1 MSTSKRAFTVGGNGP
16 DLPTPMA
23 VSERMTGAQR
33 PLEGEPFWIVHGPG
47 IDDFVVGADL
57 CPRPV
62 EEMLWE
68 ILSAAGFE
76 QIVFSTFRRT
86 VYFRD
91 AVSRALT
98 REEPIETPAPRATSG
113 FSGPLG
119 TMMLLERPTST
130 PRRSPGSDRPQPT
143 ADDPHQLMTLDGL
156 MRNASTRTAVVIPG
170 AETWLP
176 GIAPNTRRSAPE
188 MLRRWSSASHP
199 APGNVCVLLFA
210 QSDFTAI
217 TDMMRATGYLQQLVY
232 RFEEMHA
239 HRSASVIS
247 TVGFADEREL
257 GRLVQ
262 YVRLTAGLQIADWTE
277 LGQILRVMAAQ
288 RHSVRTWRQKLIRLA
303 QEGIELTSEALDV
316 DASRVPAAR
325 DIWQTLDAMVGMRS
339 VKEYL
344 EGHRDA
350 LGNAAVLRAAGRGNG
365 EEPMVLHLVFSGGP
379 GTGKTVVARL
389 IGELYRDM
397 GLLSRGHIVE
407 VAVEELVSP
416 YINDSAERTGAAVR
430 RALGGVLFI
439 DEAYQLR
446 GDHGTQAIDRLVA
459 ELENHRDDLAVVIAG
474 YPDRMTE
481 LLATNPGLSSRFPDD
496 NRIAF
501 PDFAPDELHTIL
513 VQRLESGI
521 GLTCTPELV
530 DALQTLT
537 FNLHRTRRESFGNAR
552 DMRELAASI
561 RRNWAQ
567 RTSPIDPENIPPA
580 TIDDIPVG
588 KRRYLAEAA
597 PLEQVL
603 AELAP
608 MIGLASVKTAIREL
622 ASVLQL
628 RRNQPHRTSPVAA
641 PHMLFLGSPGT
652 GKTTVATLVGRALV
666 ALGLLVKGDVV
677 AVTATD
683 LIAGYVGQT
692 GTKTREVIESALDG
706 VLFIDEAYA
715 LVGHGSNDFGRES
728 VAELIKWMEAYR
740 GRLVVIAAGYQG
752 PMEEFLRT
760 NPGLSSRFSER
771 LEFADYSRSE
781 LEQIFEAMAR
791 DEGYDIA
798 DGVLAR
804 AGDRL
809 ENRRIAEGVHFGNGR
824 TVRNLFDKVER
835 RVASRVAAL
844 PAEQRAANST
854 LILPVDVAEL

>member
-1 MSTSKRAFTVGGNGP
+1 
-16 DLPTPMA
+16 MA

-33 PLEGEPFWIVHGPG
+33 PLPGEPFWIVHGPG
-47 IDDFVVGADL
+47 VDDFVVGADL
-57 CPRPV
+57 CPRQI

-76 QIVFSTFRRT
+76 QIVFSDFRKT

-98 REEPIETPAPRATSG
+98 RKEPIETAMPRPRATSG
-113 FSGPLG
+113 FAGPLG
-119 TMMLLERPTST
+119 NTMLLERPATT
-130 PRRSPGSDRPQPT
+130 PQRPTGSARQRT
-143 ADDPHQLMTLDGL
+143 VADDAHQLMMLDGL
-156 MRNASTRTAVVIPG
+156 MKESTPRTAVVIPG
-170 AETWLP
+170 AGTWLP
-176 GIAPNTRRSAPE
+176 NIAPNTQRAAAE
-188 MLRRWSSASHP
+188 TFRRWSSANHP
-199 APGNVCVLLFA
+199 AHGNVCVLLFA
-210 QSDFTAI
+210 QSDFTTI
-217 TDMMRATGYLQQLVY
+217 VDMVRRTGYLDQLAH
-232 RFEEMHA
+232 RFEESYA
-239 HRSASVIS
+239 HRRASVIS
-247 TVGFADEREL
+247 TIGFADEREL

-262 YVRLTAGLQIADWTE
+262 YLRLTAGLEIADWTT
-277 LGQILRVMAAQ
+277 LGQTLRVMAAQ
-288 RHSVRTWRQKLIRLA
+288 RHTVRTWQVKLSQLA
-303 QEGIELTSEALDV
+303 QEGTELTSEALDV

-325 DIWQTLDAMVGMRS
+325 DIWQTLDGMVGMRS
-339 VKEYL
+339 VKNYL
-344 EGHRDA
+344 EGHRAA
-350 LGNAAVLRAAGRGNG
+350 LDSGVVLRDAGRGDG
-365 EEPMVLHLVFSGGP
+365 DEPMVLHLVFSGGP

-446 GDHGTQAIDRLVA
+446 GEHGTQAIDRLVA
-459 ELENHRDDLAVVIAG
+459 ELENHRDDLAVIIAG

-481 LLATNPGLSSRFPDD
+481 LLATNLGLASRFPDD

-501 PDFAPDELHTIL
+501 PDFAPEELHTIL
-513 VQRLESGI
+513 LQRLETGI

-530 DALQTLT
+530 DALETLT
-537 FNLHRTRRESFGNAR
+537 FNLHRTRSESFGNAR

-567 RTSPIDPENIPPA
+567 RNNPIDPADIPPA
-580 TIDDIPVG
+580 TIEDIPAD
-588 KRRYLAEAA
+588 KHRYLAAAA

-603 AELAP
+603 AELTP
-608 MIGLASVKTAIREL
+608 MIGLASVKTALREL

-628 RRNQPHRTSPVAA
+628 RRDQPHRTSPVIA

-677 AVTATD
+677 SVTATD

-715 LVGHGSNDFGRES
+715 LVGHGSNDFGRQS

-752 PMEEFLRT
+752 PMEEFLST
-760 NPGLSSRFSER
+760 NPGLRSRFSER

-781 LEQIFEAMAR
+781 LEQIFESIVR

-798 DGVLAR
+798 DGVLSR
-804 AGDRL
+804 AGDWL
-809 ENRRIAEGVHFGNGR
+809 EVRRITEGAHFGNGR

-844 PAEQRAANST
+844 PTEQRAAHST
-854 LILPVDVAEL
+854 LILPVDLAELR